1 MVSVM
6 SSLTRKVKAL
16 ALSYGVFYYVNVLVT
31 LENILSSSVCLGF
44 FLRAARRVSI
54 RGFQRDERVQSTCQ
68 SF

>member
-31 LENILSSSVCLGF
+31 LENILSSSVF
-44 FLRAARRVSI
+44 FYLFFSASCTQGVDKRL
-54 RGFQRDERVQSTCQ
+54 STG
-68 SF
+68 